1 MTDEAKTG
9 VDKLVRVYLKMAAKD
24 AELYAEYKEKRAKL
38 KDQMALV
45 KGELLDYCKEH
56 DVESVRTSEGLFFRT
71 VKSNYWTNDW
81 DSFNKFVLE
90 HEVPDLYAKRINQ
103 SNMKQFLEE
112 NPDLIPPG
120 LNVDSEYAITV
131 RRK

>member
-81 DSFNKFVLE
+81 E
-90 HEVPDLYAKRINQ
+90 
-103 SNMKQFLEE
+103 QFLEE